1 MENRIRISEQRRDR
15 DNGLIYHGGRI
26 YLLSFNR
33 RLIIE
38 RYEIAADK

>member
-26 YLLSFNR
+26 SSKF
-33 RLIIE
+33 
-38 RYEIAADK
+38 